1 MLICK
6 NCRIVM
12 NHTTSGIIAA
22 QQYDNNTYRGASGD
36 LYTCPECGQEI
47 LANFGD
53 LLIGLSKEDIDV
65 ELRHGEM

>member
-22 QQYDNNTYRGASGD
+22 QQYDNNTYRGASGVGD
-36 LYTCPECGQEI
+36 RTPLRSS
-47 LANFGD
+47 LARSIFVD
-53 LLIGLSKEDIDV
+53 AGLG
-65 ELRHGEM
+65 L